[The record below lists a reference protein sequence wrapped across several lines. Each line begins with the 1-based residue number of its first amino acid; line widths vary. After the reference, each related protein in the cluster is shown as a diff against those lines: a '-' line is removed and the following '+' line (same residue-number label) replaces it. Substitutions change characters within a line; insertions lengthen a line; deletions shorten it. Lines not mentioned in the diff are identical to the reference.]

1 MKISVKSLS
10 CMTSLILGGILLFS
24 ILTIHTVLLK
34 ERQRIEDIEHQ
45 IMDQQRQWSDMWLK
59 SRQEDTKAAAVQA
72 AVAEENAQKI
82 IETVEKI
89 AEAAPEAAEGSPT
102 G

>member
-1 MKISVKSLS
+1 MVNQTK
-10 CMTSLILGGILLFS
+10 
-24 ILTIHTVLLK
+24 VLLK

-45 IMDQQRQWSDMWLK
+45 IMEQQRQWSDMWLK
-59 SRQEDTKAAAVQA
+59 SRQEDNKAAAVQA

-82 IETVEKI
+82 IQSVEKI
-89 AEAAPEAAEGSPT
+89 AEADTGAGGGGGDASPN